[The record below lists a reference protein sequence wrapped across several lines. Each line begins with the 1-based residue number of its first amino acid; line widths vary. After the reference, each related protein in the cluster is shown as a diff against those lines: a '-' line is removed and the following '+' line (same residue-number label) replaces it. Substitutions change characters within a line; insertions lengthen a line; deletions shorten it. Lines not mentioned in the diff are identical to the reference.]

1 MAEIDHP
8 RFLNDAISTSSSGVN
23 IEAGLLLH
31 AGVVLVDHQR
41 QGEPTPTGGCSEV
54 GRFSEQ
60 LWGDPRERGQ
70 GGAMTIQTWL
80 ISISPE
86 ACEVMAE
93 IRGSTMCPG
102 CCLTRRGAVATAT
115 SLDAPGVQEPNRRSP
130 SDTAVSSTSSSAFLP
145 TATV

>member
-70 GGAMTIQTWL
+70 LVALSAGRRGGAGQSVAL
-80 ISISPE
+80 SQGG
-86 ACEVMAE
+86 AY
-93 IRGSTMCPG
+93 CPSD
-102 CCLTRRGAVATAT
+102 V
-115 SLDAPGVQEPNRRSP
+115 APGARH
-130 SDTAVSSTSSSAFLP
+130 
-145 TATV
+145 